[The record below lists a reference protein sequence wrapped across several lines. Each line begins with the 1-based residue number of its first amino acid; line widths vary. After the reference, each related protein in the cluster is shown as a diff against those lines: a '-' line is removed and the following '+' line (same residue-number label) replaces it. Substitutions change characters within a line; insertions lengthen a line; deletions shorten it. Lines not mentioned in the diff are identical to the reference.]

1 MIRKLKFL
9 ALELIVLVLY
19 AAGQFGW
26 TIWSYSG
33 VSDDGPADAA
43 LVLGAAADGVAP
55 SPVFEERLRHAVDLY
70 RRSRVSRLIL
80 TGGRGSGDALS
91 EAEVGRDWAVANG
104 VPADAI
110 LIETD
115 SRTTKQNLVNALP
128 LIEANNV
135 GKILLVSDPLHMR
148 RAMWMADTL
157 KIKASPSP
165 TPTSRYETLATQM
178 PMLFR
183 EIWFSFV
190 WYFREE

>member
-1 MIRKLKFL
+1 MRKLKFL
-9 ALELIVLVLY
+9 LAGLLVLVLY

-26 TIWSYSG
+26 IIWTYAGNSS
-33 VSDDGPADAA
+33 DGPADVAM
-43 LVLGAAADGVAP
+43 VLGAASEGNAP

-70 RRSRVSRLIL
+70 HRSRVSRLLI
-80 TGGRGSGDALS
+80 TGGRGQGDALAES
-91 EAEVGRDWAVANG
+91 EVGRDWAIAQG

-110 LIETD
+110 FIETE
-115 SRTTKQNLVNALP
+115 SHTTKQNFTFALP
-128 LIEANNV
+128 VIEKEQM

-157 KIKASPSP
+157 GIDAEPSP
-165 TPTSRYETLATQM
+165 TPTSRYETLATQV